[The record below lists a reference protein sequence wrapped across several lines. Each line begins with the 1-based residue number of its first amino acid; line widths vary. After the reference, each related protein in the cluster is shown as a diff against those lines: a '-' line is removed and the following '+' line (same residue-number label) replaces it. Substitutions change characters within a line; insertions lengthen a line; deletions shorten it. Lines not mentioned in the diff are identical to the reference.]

1 MHSTSISLC
10 DYHYSPLQNAMAANY
25 TQPPPAYGSTNKL
38 VAEEEAQQ
46 PLLQSQAHAGPS
58 SAGFGAYYDQPSA
71 DDVPDD
77 FKVRGLALT

>member
-1 MHSTSISLC
+1 
-10 DYHYSPLQNAMAANY
+10 MAANY

-38 VAEEEAQQ
+38 VDVSPEEEAQQ
-46 PLLQSQAHAGPS
+46 PLLQSQAQAGPS
-58 SAGFGAYYDQPSA
+58 NAGFGAYYDQPSA